1 MFYSCWFCSPRCV
14 HSYICRSIH
23 CCPQTMHVTRVWIQN
38 NWCTPVSGEG
48 AVGTCRVTRKFGVK
62 VMKNFL
68 VGICTLYIK
77 WISSQR
83 PLSDSAL
90 SENPLYSGLAC
101 WSVHTTSDINQ
112 RAHVLALRYVEC
124 PRARVCTILVCL
136 SMCVCAFV
144 YTYTCIIHQYKLN
157 QLELV
162 KINLKSRIFGAYTRF
177 QNPMNPKLS
186 VVYACNAVE
195 MNVCLCL
202 YVCVSIKIGDNDDNV
217 SWEYE
222 NHQVRWLFFA
232 RKCAHNAHSSCE
244 LDEVTFISQ
253 AFGNEQTMS
262 MELEMGKKTTYACN
276 V

>member
-1 MFYSCWFCSPRCV
+1 MPACACMYNTCV
-14 HSYICRSIH
+14 
-23 CCPQTMHVTRVWIQN
+23 
-38 NWCTPVSGEG
+38 
-48 AVGTCRVTRKFGVK
+48 
-62 VMKNFL
+62 
-68 VGICTLYIK
+68 
-77 WISSQR
+77 
-83 PLSDSAL
+83 PLSL
-90 SENPLYSGLAC
+90 
-101 WSVHTTSDINQ
+101 
-112 RAHVLALRYVEC
+112 
-124 PRARVCTILVCL
+124 
-136 SMCVCAFV
+136 CVCAFG

-186 VVYACNAVE
+186 VLYACNAV
-195 MNVCLCL
+195 CL

-253 AFGNEQTMS
+253 AFGNEQPYRWSWRWGRKPHTHVMYRQS
-262 MELEMGKKTTYACN
+262 CSVTIQLLHLEYVYFIISAAR
-276 V
+276 